1 MSLRDRLV
9 NSMKTSPNLWICV
22 WALFL
27 LNLLMV
33 YILIR
38 GMSWAAGIIF
48 AVLLLAGALAV
59 LFIANYKP
67 PEPELDE
74 DIQARLEKLMEEIRP
89 YCEEV
94 FDIQVKK
101 ALRPIEFEYREKFSQ
116 GLAWLWEKVDDFYAQ
131 VEQVTQDGRTIFQ
144 LVNPA
149 QEEKA
154 KLVESL
160 QEGAQ
165 QVLKII
171 QDLQR
176 RRFYDQDDISSR
188 IQAKITDFRNS
199 LLKERQYY
207 YESVYKILWEQ
218 ARSQGRETEMADYLS
233 PVKLGQ
239 QFSIIVEK
247 NLASRVADFNNS
259 LTEDLENF
267 SADIVGRFQKSTVHV
282 LNHLRNMKSLLE
294 KLIDLSTHESRM
306 LLKRLDEYLQQ
317 VSQLEERA
325 GEMLVSLAWQ
335 DIMVEKRWG
344 EIQERLFSIKD
355 KVMENTEE
363 GVLESIEGVVEE
375 AIPGLSAVPRDTSH
389 AVFYKA
395 LLEAE
400 LIYQTYINQKMPE
413 VLDDGVY
420 SLLQFIRPL
429 EILAANSIR
438 ISDEGLNRLRKRK
451 NLNKEVGIQSLFDQV
466 RMSVEFHYPQVANI
480 LEGVFPR
487 RFQQFASNPYLK
499 NKPDNLDQAAW
510 MIFNAALDRQNLT
523 EDGCLLVGLLLVI
536 SQIRDKHIDPFN
548 NIPLGME
555 DKEEV
560 HIVREIVYRAI
571 SILVQ
576 KDLSEFTSNRSRQ
589 VLVNQP

>member
-218 ARSQGRETEMADYLS
+218 ARSQGR
-233 PVKLGQ
+233 
-239 QFSIIVEK
+239 
-247 NLASRVADFNNS
+247 N
-259 LTEDLENF
+259 
-267 SADIVGRFQKSTVHV
+267 
-282 LNHLRNMKSLLE
+282 RN
-294 KLIDLSTHESRM
+294 
-306 LLKRLDEYLQQ
+306 
-317 VSQLEERA
+317 
-325 GEMLVSLAWQ
+325 G
-335 DIMVEKRWG
+335 
-344 EIQERLFSIKD
+344 
-355 KVMENTEE
+355 
-363 GVLESIEGVVEE
+363 
-375 AIPGLSAVPRDTSH
+375 
-389 AVFYKA
+389 
-395 LLEAE
+395 
-400 LIYQTYINQKMPE
+400 
-413 VLDDGVY
+413 
-420 SLLQFIRPL
+420 
-429 EILAANSIR
+429 
-438 ISDEGLNRLRKRK
+438 
-451 NLNKEVGIQSLFDQV
+451 
-466 RMSVEFHYPQVANI
+466 
-480 LEGVFPR
+480 
-487 RFQQFASNPYLK
+487 
-499 NKPDNLDQAAW
+499 
-510 MIFNAALDRQNLT
+510 
-523 EDGCLLVGLLLVI
+523 
-536 SQIRDKHIDPFN
+536 
-548 NIPLGME
+548 
-555 DKEEV
+555 
-560 HIVREIVYRAI
+560 
-571 SILVQ
+571 
-576 KDLSEFTSNRSRQ
+576 
-589 VLVNQP
+589 